1 MANIDFL
8 PERIRCQRLRSSWLT
23 RQVYLL
29 AVFAA
34 ALGMLALVRQNRIS
48 RAEAELLLLTGRSAN
63 VQRQLAMLGSLEEQ
77 QAELHLKKR
86 INDHLGSRVN
96 TLVVLAEI
104 ERLMPAGMSLANLN
118 IEPTE
123 QAVAVTPLAPRATG
137 PRPVPAGPEAT
148 KAQQTVKRLRM
159 VLTGVAPSDV
169 DVANFIGQMAT
180 SRLFEEVTMGYAK
193 NATYRGRVAREF
205 QVCCYIVR

>member
-1 MANIDFL
+1 MENIDFL
-8 PERIRCQRLRSSWLT
+8 PERIRSQRFRSSWVT

-48 RAEAELLLLTGRSAN
+48 RCEAEVLLLNGRSAN
-63 VQRQLAMLGSLEEQ
+63 VQRQLAMLGALEEQ

-86 INDHLGSRVN
+86 INDHLGSRIN
-96 TLVVLAEI
+96 VLMVLSEL
-104 ERLMPAGMSLANLN
+104 ERLMPVGMSLANLN
-118 IEPTE
+118 VEPID
-123 QAVAVTPLAPRATG
+123 QAVAVTAASGRNNG
-137 PRPVPAGPEAT
+137 PRPVSAGGDPGKNLA
-148 KAQQTVKRLRM
+148 TVKRLR
-159 VLTGVAPSDV
+159 LLITGVTPSNA

-193 NATYRGRVAREF
+193 NATYRGRDAREF
-205 QVCCYIVR
+205 QVTCYIVR